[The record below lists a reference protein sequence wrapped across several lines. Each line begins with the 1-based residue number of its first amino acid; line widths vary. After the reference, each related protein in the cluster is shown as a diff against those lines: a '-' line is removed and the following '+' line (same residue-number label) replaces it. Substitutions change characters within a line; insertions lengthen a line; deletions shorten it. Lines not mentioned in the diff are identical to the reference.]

1 MVRIFLIVFV
11 LAACASAKTKESKT
25 GNSSSHVKDKI
36 PADLLGDFVDDYDI
50 RYTITDTVWTQHKN
64 IRYHIIKWDTKAKYI
79 LARNDAQNRTEPG
92 LYTRIDYM
100 NFENMQPYFWGFC
113 LTVYNAK
120 TDSLAMAA
128 AQADRAN
135 PRKGCNG
142 FPFSRMKR
150 AL

>member
-1 MVRIFLIVFV
+1 MRIFLIAFV
-11 LAACASAKTKESKT
+11 LAACASAKTKENKT
-25 GNSSSHVKDKI
+25 SVTSSIAREKI

-50 RYTITDTVWTQHKN
+50 HYTITDSVWTQHKN
-64 IRYHIIKWDTKAKYI
+64 IRYHIIRWDTKAKYI

-113 LTVYNAK
+113 LTVYNAA
-120 TDSLAMAA
+120 TDSSALAA

-135 PRKGCNG
+135 PKKGCNG
-142 FPFSRMKR
+142 YPFSRMKR